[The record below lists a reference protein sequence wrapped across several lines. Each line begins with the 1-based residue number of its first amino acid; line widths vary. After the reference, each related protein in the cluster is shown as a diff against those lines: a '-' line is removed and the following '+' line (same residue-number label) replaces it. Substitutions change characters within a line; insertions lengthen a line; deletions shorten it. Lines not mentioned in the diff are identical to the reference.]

1 MIRSGIVHV
10 VLFFVYV
17 LVQVIVLKNLVLFDS
32 AFCFL
37 YVAFILL
44 LPFELSATLIIL
56 VGFIA
61 GFTIDIFYSS
71 MGLHAFATVLMSYLR
86 NYWLSVITPQSGY
99 DVGNSPTIA
108 TNGVQW
114 FLVYAIPLVFIHHF
128 VLFFLEA
135 SGFDMFWFTMLKIIG
150 SLLFTMTVIIFLQF
164 LVPQRRKI

>member
-1 MIRSGIVHV
+1 MIRSGIIQVI
-10 VLFFVYV
+10 LFFVYV
-17 LVQVIVLKNLVLFDS
+17 LVQAMLLKNLVLFDS

-44 LPFELSATLIIL
+44 LPFELSTMMTILI
-56 VGFIA
+56 GFIM

-71 MGLHAFATVLMSYLR
+71 MGLHAFATVLISYLR
-86 NYWLSVITPQSGY
+86 NYWLSVITPQGGY
-99 DVGNSPTIA
+99 DSGNTPTVA

-114 FLVYAIPLVFIHHF
+114 FLVYSIPLVFIHHF

-150 SLLFTMTVIIFLQF
+150 SLFFTMIVIIFLQF

>member
-37 YVAFILL
+37 YVAFLLL